1 MDAFGIDKVT
11 LKNHLLKLMQM
22 DEKFYKIE
30 GMRRAWLRGD
40 ENVEKRYLIH
50 VTGFNLGLLMRARF
64 GVGTPREAAARG
76 YWCILMRINGIV
88 AIILVVVCEDRIMD
102 HELAA

>member
-1 MDAFGIDKVT
+1 
-11 LKNHLLKLMQM
+11 
-22 DEKFYKIE
+22 
-30 GMRRAWLRGD
+30 MRRAWLRGD

-88 AIILVVVCEDRIMD
+88 AIIEPVPRM
-102 HELAA
+102 AN